1 MTSSLTIKA
10 GIAVLAAAVTVPL
23 LLLLVVLPLSDR
35 ACAATASGPLP
46 AVDGYTPQQLAIAR
60 LAITTGRQ
68 RGIDDHG
75 ITAAL
80 MAAAA
85 ESSFRNL
92 ANPAV
97 PQSLQ
102 YDNDGIGADYDSV
115 GPWQMRASVWGGMGI
130 AALMDPAAQA
140 NWFYDQL
147 TKVPGWHTMAPD
159 VIAQAVENS
168 NVPDAYGHTRDR
180 VTALLA
186 ALVPVI
192 GIPASDCQPAIGA
205 GTGFGPRILASAA
218 RWIGTPYVWGGG
230 NETGPTNGGFDC
242 SGLVLYAV
250 FTASGGRIT
259 LPHYTQSQQN
269 DPRAEVIPFDD
280 RQPGDLIY
288 FTAPGVTD
296 SHHVAIYAGRDHGA
310 DIILQAPTS
319 GIPVGYARLDHWT
332 APGEHL
338 DVRRITGPEAR
349 TGGAPQ

>member
-1 MTSSLTIKA
+1 MTSSPTIKA
-10 GIAVLAAAVTVPL
+10 VVAVLAAAVTVPL
-23 LLLLVVLPLSDR
+23 VLLLVVLPLSDR
-35 ACAATASGPLP
+35 ACAATSSGPIP
-46 AVDGYTPQQLAIAR
+46 TVDGYTPQQLAIVR

-80 MAAAA
+80 MAAEA
-85 ESSFRNL
+85 ESGDRNL

-102 YDNDGIGADYDSV
+102 YDHDGLSTDYDSV

-140 NWFYDQL
+140 NWFYGQL
-147 TKVPGWHTMAPD
+147 AKVPGWQTMAPD
-159 VIAQAVENS
+159 ALAQAIENS
-168 NVPDAYGHTRDR
+168 NVPDAYGRTRNR
-180 VTALLA
+180 VAALLA
-186 ALVPVI
+186 VLGPGI
-192 GIPASDCQPAIGA
+192 GIPTDDCQPAADA
-205 GTGFGPRILASAA
+205 GTGFGARILASAA
-218 RWIGTPYVWGGG
+218 RWIGAPYVWGGG

-259 LPHYTQSQQN
+259 LPHYTQSQQD
-269 DPRAEVIPFDD
+269 DPRATVIPFDH

-288 FTAPGVTD
+288 FTAPGATD

-338 DVRRITGPEAR
+338 DVRRITGPDAR
-349 TGGAPQ
+349 TGGAPR